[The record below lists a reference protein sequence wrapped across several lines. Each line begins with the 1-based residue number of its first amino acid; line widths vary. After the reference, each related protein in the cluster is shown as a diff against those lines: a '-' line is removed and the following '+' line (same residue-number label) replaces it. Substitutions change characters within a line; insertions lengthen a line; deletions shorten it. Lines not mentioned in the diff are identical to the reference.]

1 MARTIGDKNLSQ
13 REQRLKEQL
22 IAQKRA
28 YEAKLEAEK
37 AKTAAAKLR
46 AKSSPDGSSDP
57 AWGAK
62 HHSVRCRAS

>member
-22 IAQKRA
+22 IAQKRT
-28 YEAKLEAEK
+28 YEAKLKAEK

-46 AKSSPDGSSDP
+46 AKELAGR
-57 AWGAK
+57 
-62 HHSVRCRAS
+62 VV